1 MAMVMPS
8 IRLVATI
15 FAKEMVETL
24 RDRRTLL
31 VALVLPLVLMPV
43 VTLGVPFLAD
53 RQRHLRETAGSRV
66 AIVGDTDAT
75 DLLLQA
81 QAGGHIQ
88 RVDVQDPMEALTAGQ
103 LDAVLEIPQD
113 FATRLPSGAVQV
125 TIMFDES
132 QAASVVARR
141 RLEETVTGYGTRIV
155 EQRLQSHGLTRQD
168 LAPIHIGSR
177 SVADRHRLGGVLLAG
192 LLPFFIAIWAVLGGQ
207 HVALDVGAGEKE
219 RRTLETL
226 LVTPPP
232 RWVLAAG
239 KFLAVSAASTGAVI
253 IVIAATLISLRLGA
267 AWGLAELRRTSVAIS
282 TGPALWIL
290 AISTL
295 LACFLSAAQLALSLA
310 ARGVREAQQYFTPV
324 YLLVTVPAMAA
335 PFLEGWARSV
345 WTYLAPGLGPMFAM
359 RGLLLGKLPP
369 ASLGLAMAS
378 TALFTGFFLALAVRS
393 FSQEPGVP
401 ASARPRQA

>member
-1 MAMVMPS
+1 MVMPS

-88 RVDVQDPMEALTAGQ
+88 RVDVQDPMEALTSGQ

-132 QAASVVARR
+132 QDASVVARR

-207 HVALDVGAGEKE
+207 HVALDVVAGEKE

-253 IVIAATLISLRLGA
+253 IVIAATLISLRLWA

-345 WTYLAPGLGPMFAM
+345 WTYLAPGSG
-359 RGLLLGKLPP
+359 RCLPCGGCCWANYPQP
-369 ASLGLAMAS
+369 A
-378 TALFTGFFLALAVRS
+378 
-393 FSQEPGVP
+393 
-401 ASARPRQA
+401 